1 MVVQTATMPGEQAA
15 ALLRIL
21 TVTRQAWQMTEAQ
34 PEAAA
39 SRDGSTARRR
49 AAQSRTAY
57 LTELAS
63 RALQAQVMAL
73 RCRQAFVG

>member
-1 MVVQTATMPGEQAA
+1 MVVQTATMPGDQAA
-15 ALLRIL
+15 ALSRIL
-21 TVTRQAWQMTEAQ
+21 SVTCHAWQVADAQ
-34 PEAAA
+34 QAQSGQAA
-39 SRDGSTARRR
+39 STARRR